1 MDSARPAP
9 KPNAAFLAVLT
20 ALFWYSQY
28 AVTPYINK
36 ELLRLGASAAF
47 MGLVGGV
54 YGFAQLALRIP
65 LGLSADR
72 IGRQKPFIILGCAL
86 TALSGI
92 GFLLWYTPSAFLVLR
107 GIAGLSSAS
116 WVSFTV
122 LYASY
127 FAQNEGPR
135 RISQLNIYNQLG
147 RLVCYIS
154 IGAAVAHYGLRA
166 SFVLGALVGTL
177 SFSLSFFIR
186 ERPRPAAA
194 ISLKGFALVARDRNM
209 TVTSLLG
216 LLTQIIAFSTYYGF
230 SSNLALRIGATGAQL
245 STLSLVLV
253 SAAVAAN
260 LLAAGFL
267 SRLTRIRC
275 IVACGFLAA
284 AVYCVLAP
292 LSANMTQLYL
302 CQVAA
307 GIASGFTFAMLLG
320 HCLRDIA
327 PELRSA
333 GMGFYQAV
341 YGIGMTIGPIMMGI
355 MIDAAGLDASFYAM
369 AALSA
374 AGMVLAL
381 GLMKA

>member
-1 MDSARPAP
+1 MESAKPAY
-9 KPNAAFLAVLT
+9 KPNAALLAVMT

-28 AVTPYINK
+28 AITPYINK

-54 YGFAQLALRIP
+54 YGFTQLVLRIP

-72 IGRQKPFIILGCAL
+72 IGRQKPFIVLGCGLA
-86 TALSGI
+86 ALSGI
-92 GFLLWYTPSAFLVLR
+92 GFLVWYTPAGFLVLR
-107 GIAGLSSAS
+107 GIAGLASAS

-127 FAQNEGPR
+127 FAQREGPR

-147 RLVCYIS
+147 RLLCYVS
-154 IGAAVAHYGLRA
+154 VGAAVAYFGLRV

-177 SFSLSFFIR
+177 SFFLSFFIR
-186 ERPRPAAA
+186 ESPRPAAA
-194 ISLKGFALVARDRNM
+194 ISLKGFAQVARDRNM
-209 TVTSLLG
+209 MLTSLLG

-230 SSNLALRIGATGAQL
+230 SNNLALRIRASGSQL
-245 STLSLVLV
+245 SLLNLVLV
-253 SAAVAAN
+253 SAAIAAN
-260 LLAAGFL
+260 LMATSFL
-267 SRLTRIRC
+267 PRYMKIRN
-275 IVACGFLAA
+275 IVAGGFISA

-292 LSANMTQLYL
+292 LSTSMMQLYL
-302 CQVAA
+302 CQVLA
-307 GIASGFTFAMLLG
+307 GIASGLTFAMLLG
-320 HCLRDIA
+320 HCVRDIA

-341 YGIGMTIGPIMMGI
+341 YGIGMTIGPIVMGI
-355 MIDAAGLDASFYAM
+355 MIDSVGLDLSFYTM

-374 AGMVLAL
+374 ITAALTL